1 MYYSTCSSG
10 TEVSGTNSK
19 YFAKGIVHGT
29 SLLNL
34 VL

>member
-10 TEVSGTNSK
+10 TVVPELLVDLVLDL
-19 YFAKGIVHGT
+19 VHGT
-29 SLLNL
+29 GLLNL